1 MTEPNP
7 SAEPSAPSAEPSA
20 GRIVIVMPTYNERQ
34 NLESIAGRVRT
45 ALPAADLLVVDD
57 NSPDG
62 TGDIADKLAEADPH
76 VQVMHRTEKA
86 GLGKAY
92 IAGFGWA
99 LERGYDVIVEMDAD
113 GSHQPEH
120 LPSLVGALDHADLS
134 IGSRWVRG
142 GKVVNWPKSREA
154 LSRAANIYT
163 RLMLGL
169 SVRDATAGFRAYRA
183 ATLRTISLSQVEST
197 GYCFQ
202 IDLTIRVAQAG
213 LRIVEVPITFVERE
227 HGASKMSNSIIMEA
241 FWRVAQWGVARRL
254 RQLSVA
260 RSRGQ
265 REEPAYPADKGSWK
279 NPAGWASLGLSRR
292 LGAPAVRAAGVLAAV
307 GAPALPDDLKALGE
321 HGLEILDRAALHEH
335 VPVAARRLGLLRR
348 RGLPGGRDRDRAAD
362 TALPRRGKFRL
373 GGERHA
379 KMMPV
384 RAVEGDVLTG
394 RQVGIPVVF
403 VARRTEPGAAKCA
416 FGHAC
421 CLPGGQRSYRATLNT
436 RTRFPLRALPNR
448 ISAERSRLPAPE
460 VRCYGPRGC
469 H

>member
-1 MTEPNP
+1 VTEPN
-7 SAEPSAPSAEPSA
+7 PSAEPSA

-45 ALPAADLLVVDD
+45 ALPTADLLVVDD

-62 TGDIADKLAEADPH
+62 TGDIADKLAEADSH

-120 LPSLVGALDHADLS
+120 LPSLVGALDSEKADLS

-142 GKVVNWPKSREA
+142 GRVVNWPKSREA

-163 RLMLGL
+163 RVMLGL

-202 IDLTIRVAQAG
+202 IDLTVRVAEAG

-227 HGASKMSNSIIMEA
+227 HGASKMSNNIVAEA
-241 FWRVAQWGVARRL
+241 FWRVAQWGVAMRL
-254 RQLSVA
+254 RQL
-260 RSRGQ
+260 
-265 REEPAYPADKGSWK
+265 
-279 NPAGWASLGLSRR
+279 
-292 LGAPAVRAAGVLAAV
+292 
-307 GAPALPDDLKALGE
+307 
-321 HGLEILDRAALHEH
+321 
-335 VPVAARRLGLLRR
+335 
-348 RGLPGGRDRDRAAD
+348 
-362 TALPRRGKFRL
+362 
-373 GGERHA
+373 
-379 KMMPV
+379 
-384 RAVEGDVLTG
+384 
-394 RQVGIPVVF
+394 
-403 VARRTEPGAAKCA
+403 
-416 FGHAC
+416 
-421 CLPGGQRSYRATLNT
+421 
-436 RTRFPLRALPNR
+436 
-448 ISAERSRLPAPE
+448 RSRL
-460 VRCYGPRGC
+460 RTRS
-469 H
+469 